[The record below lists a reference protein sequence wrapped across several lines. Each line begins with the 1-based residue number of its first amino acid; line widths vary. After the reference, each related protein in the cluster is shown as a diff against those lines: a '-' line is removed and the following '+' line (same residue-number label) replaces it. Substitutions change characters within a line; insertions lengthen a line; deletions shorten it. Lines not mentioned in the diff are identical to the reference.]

1 VNNTD
6 NFDNEPP
13 ASSVKTTTTTTITT
27 SGGGTTTII
36 AGVDTPT
43 PESKALQEQLKATSS
58 QIDKINRQLAP
69 AAFGGTP
76 NLTADQRATLEAQ
89 RAELYDQYHAQTD
102 AVASQTLPGTP
113 TVITTPNTTTTTTT
127 TKFSSSSSAS
137 PVGADDTQLGQ
148 EQIYSTSAPPPIN
161 QTKSSAKVA
170 NYLALYNE
178 ATATW
183 QVIDANTGT
192 IIADNLPSQDAANQ
206 VAGLQGAPGST
217 TKIDTSAANVAN
229 YRALYNEA
237 TATWQVL
244 DGNTGAIIAD
254 NLPDEATA
262 NEVLGLQQSAV
273 SSTPRP
279 QPQVTGEDPYVTLA
293 KAYDEEGNL
302 YPGWTLDENN
312 NPVFVGGDF
321 VEPATLASAEQSRI
335 AAQTRIAQGQ
345 NQLSKVASQQ
355 NNLDW
360 RVRLSLADNADYLYA
375 AQGTDPQGQPMSGI
389 LAPLALTKGVIFP
402 YTPTITTNYKA
413 NYNNYDLTHSNYRG
427 YYYQNSYADT
437 LTVTG
442 TFTAQTSD
450 EANYLLAVIHF
461 FRSVTKMFYGQSA
474 HVGSPPPVCFLN
486 GFGQYQFNKHP
497 VLVTNFA
504 YTLPADVDYIRA
516 GSSNNLQLNQTQL
529 RSQTNTINPSLSS
542 VQRLASSFLTKG
554 ANPMAPAPTQPTKSN
569 ASTAN
574 NNPTYV
580 PTKMSVVVSLLPV
593 QSRRRVSQEFNL
605 QAFANGNQ
613 LKGGFW

>member
-1 VNNTD
+1 M
-6 NFDNEPP
+6 
-13 ASSVKTTTTTTITT
+13 
-27 SGGGTTTII
+27 
-36 AGVDTPT
+36 
-43 PESKALQEQLKATSS
+43 
-58 QIDKINRQLAP
+58 
-69 AAFGGTP
+69 
-76 NLTADQRATLEAQ
+76 
-89 RAELYDQYHAQTD
+89 
-102 AVASQTLPGTP
+102 
-113 TVITTPNTTTTTTT
+113 
-127 TKFSSSSSAS
+127 
-137 PVGADDTQLGQ
+137 
-148 EQIYSTSAPPPIN
+148 
-161 QTKSSAKVA
+161 
-170 NYLALYNE
+170 
-178 ATATW
+178 
-183 QVIDANTGT
+183 
-192 IIADNLPSQDAANQ
+192 
-206 VAGLQGAPGST
+206 
-217 TKIDTSAANVAN
+217 
-229 YRALYNEA
+229 
-237 TATWQVL
+237 
-244 DGNTGAIIAD
+244 
-254 NLPDEATA
+254 PDEATA